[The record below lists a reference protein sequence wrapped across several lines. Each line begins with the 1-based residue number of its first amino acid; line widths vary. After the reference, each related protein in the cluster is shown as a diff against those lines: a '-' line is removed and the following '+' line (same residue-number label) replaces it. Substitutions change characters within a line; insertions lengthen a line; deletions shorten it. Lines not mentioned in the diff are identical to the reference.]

1 MLPARLPGTSAVTNV
16 VHRYIHRASIH
27 RDGGPRTALNV
38 TNTAAR
44 ASKDSRTTSAI
55 FDRFCFV
62 IMFPAPTRE
71 CLHAPSSINARA
83 PVRFRT
89 WRSQASLLVG
99 LVQARD
105 RR

>member
-1 MLPARLPGTSAVTNV
+1 AQPAAMLPARLPGTSAVTNHPLV

-27 RDGGPRTALNV
+27 RDGGPKTALNV

-62 IMFPAPTRE
+62 IMFAPPTR
-71 CLHAPSSINARA
+71 NACTHHR
-83 PVRFRT
+83 
-89 WRSQASLLVG
+89 RSMHMRLCDFAHG
-99 LVQARD
+99 GH
-105 RR
+105 